1 MSYFTFHLIFII
13 PPILVLAWL
22 QRRPFAD
29 IGGYRAKL
37 ALPLIALMALIYTTP
52 WDNYLVFREIWGY
65 GIGRVVGTI
74 GYVPIE
80 EYLFFLLQPIL
91 TGLWLSFLLYRK
103 SEPVQKESLSSLKV
117 LLPIFGAALTITGF
131 LMLQWDNTL
140 YLGLILAWATPILAL
155 QWLLGTSTLWA
166 MKRIWL
172 LGVLVPTLY
181 LWVADRIA
189 IVNGIWH
196 ISDKYTTGFQLF
208 GLPIEEAT
216 FFLVTNLLVVQGL
229 LLFLLLQIP
238 HVATQENGLSRAQ
251 VGESKTIE
259 A

>member
-22 QRRPFAD
+22 QRRPFTD

-91 TGLWLSFLLYRK
+91 TGLWLFFLLRRNP
-103 SEPVQKESLSSLKV
+103 PVYDESSSSWQRV
-117 LLPIFGAALTITGF
+117 IMFVFGAVLSIAGF

-140 YLGLILAWATPILAL
+140 YLGLILAWATPILSL
-155 QWLLGTSTLWA
+155 QWLIGTNILWGI
-166 MKRIWL
+166 KRIWL
-172 LGVLVPTLY
+172 NAVIIPTLY
-181 LWVADRIA
+181 LWVTDRIA
-189 IVNGIWH
+189 IGNGIWH
-196 ISDKYTTGFQLF
+196 ISDKYSTGFQLF

-229 LLFLLLQIP
+229 LLFLLFKTPDIK
-238 HVATQENGLSRAQ
+238 TQESQLSPSF
-251 VGESKTIE
+251 EKSS
-259 A
+259 

>member
-1 MSYFTFHLIFII
+1 MSYFTFHFIFII

-91 TGLWLSFLLYRK
+91 TGLWLSFLLSRNQ
-103 SEPVQKESLSSLKV
+103 PLQKEFSSSLRV

-131 LMLQWDNTL
+131 LMLRWDNTL
-140 YLGLILAWATPILAL
+140 YLGLILAWAVPILTL
-155 QWLLGTSTLWA
+155 QWILGTPTLWA

-172 LGVLVPTLY
+172 LGVIVPTLY

-189 IVNGIWH
+189 IANGIWH
-196 ISDKYTTGFQLF
+196 ISDKYTTGFQLL

-229 LLFLLLQIP
+229 LLFLLLEIP
-238 HVATQENGLSRAQ
+238 HVGDEENRLSLTQAGQ
-251 VGESKTIE
+251 SKTNE